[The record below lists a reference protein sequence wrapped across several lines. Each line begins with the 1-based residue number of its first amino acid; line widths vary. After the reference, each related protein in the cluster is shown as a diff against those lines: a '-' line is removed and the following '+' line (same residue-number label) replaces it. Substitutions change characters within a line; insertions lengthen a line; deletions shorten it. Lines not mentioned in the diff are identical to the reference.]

1 MMLDYS
7 ALSALAAVVREG
19 SFEKAAQALHV
30 TPSAISQRVKALEE
44 RVGAVLVRR
53 GQPAEPTP
61 QGRALCRH
69 FDAVSALEGEL
80 AGALPGLGL
89 EGLGLEAEGR
99 ATIPVAVNADS
110 LDAWFLEA
118 VADFAEVT
126 GHLVEIKVDDQDHT
140 AEWLRRGE
148 VLAAVTSEEK
158 PVQGCRVRPLGRLSY
173 RATASP
179 DFAAR
184 HFADGVTI
192 EALTKAPALA
202 FNRKDR
208 LQSLWLQENFGRD
221 PNPPRH
227 WVPSPTGF
235 VIACR
240 LGLGWGCNPDMLV
253 KDDLAPGR
261 LVELV
266 PDTPLD
272 IPLFWQVN
280 RLPSGLLTALG
291 EAVARAAGRRLEQ

>member
-1 MMLDYS
+1 MLDYS

-19 SFEKAAQALHV
+19 SFERAAQALHV

-89 EGLGLEAEGR
+89 EAEGR

-118 VADFAEVT
+118 VADFSATT

-148 VLAAVTSEEK
+148 VLAAVTAEEK
-158 PVQGCRVRPLGRLSY
+158 PVQGCRVRPLGQLSY

-179 DFAAR
+179 DFVAR
-184 HFADGVTI
+184 YFADGVTA
-192 EALTKAPALA
+192 EALSTAPALA

-208 LQSLWLQENFGRD
+208 LQSQWMQDNFGSD
-221 PNPPRH
+221 LSPPLN

-240 LGLGWGCNPDMLV
+240 LGLGWGCNPDMLL
-253 KDDLAPGR
+253 KDDLATGR

-266 PDTPLD
+266 PETPLD
-272 IPLFWQVN
+272 IPLLWQVS

-291 EAVARAAGRRLEQ
+291 AAVARAAGRRLART

>member
-1 MMLDYS
+1 MLDYA
-7 ALSALAAVVREG
+7 ALAALAAVVREG
-19 SFEKAAQALHV
+19 SFERAALALHV
-30 TPSAISQRVKALEE
+30 TPSAVSQRIKALEE
-44 RVGAVLVRR
+44 KVGAVLVRR
-53 GQPAEPTP
+53 GQPAEATP

-69 FDAVSALEGEL
+69 FDAVCALEGEL
-80 AGALPGLGL
+80 AADLPGLSL
-89 EGLGLEAEGR
+89 EGEGR

-110 LDAWFLEA
+110 LDSWFLAA
-118 VADFAEVT
+118 VADFSRKT

-158 PVQGCRVRPLGRLSY
+158 PVQGCRVRPLGALRY

-179 DFAAR
+179 DFMTR
-184 HFADGVTI
+184 HFPAGVTP
-192 EALTKAPALA
+192 EALALGPALA

-208 LQSLWLQENFGRD
+208 LQSQWMERHFGRD
-221 PNPPRH
+221 LSPPLN
-227 WVPSPTGF
+227 WVPSPQGF

-253 KDDLAPGR
+253 VDDLAKGR

-266 PDTPLD
+266 PDATLD
-272 IPLFWQVN
+272 IPLFWQVS
-280 RLPSGLLTALG
+280 RLPSGLLKSLG
-291 EAVARAAGRRLEQ
+291 EAVAVAAAECLCP